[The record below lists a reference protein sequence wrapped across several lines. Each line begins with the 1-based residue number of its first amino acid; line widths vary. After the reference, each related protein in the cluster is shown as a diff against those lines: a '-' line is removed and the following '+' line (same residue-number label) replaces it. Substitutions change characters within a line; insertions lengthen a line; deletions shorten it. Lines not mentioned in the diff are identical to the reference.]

1 MYRDIIG
8 TIAGA
13 FVVFAVYTGFALLE
27 MKLFPIPPVLDPSN
41 PRDLAAIIAS
51 MTLVAK
57 IVIVSGWCL
66 SAFFGAVVAARI
78 ASHRVVAAL
87 LIGALVAGATIAN
100 SLGVPYPKWMKL
112 AGTVLPLALAWL
124 ATRLMPGPP
133 LPPPPVKRWIGNEHE
148 R

>member
-8 TIAGA
+8 VIAGA
-13 FVVFAVYTGFALLE
+13 FAVFTVYTGFALLE
-27 MKLFPIPPVLDPSN
+27 MKLFPIPVGLDPRS
-41 PRDLAAIIAS
+41 PTDLAAIVAG

-66 SAFFGAVVAARI
+66 SAFVGAALAARI
-78 ASHRVVAAL
+78 ANHRILAAL
-87 LIGALVAGATIAN
+87 LIGTMVTIATIAN
-100 SLGVPYPKWMKL
+100 AADVPYPSWMNL

-124 ATRLMPGPP
+124 ATRMVAG
-133 LPPPPVKRWIGNEHE
+133 PPPPAPPIKRWVGNEHE